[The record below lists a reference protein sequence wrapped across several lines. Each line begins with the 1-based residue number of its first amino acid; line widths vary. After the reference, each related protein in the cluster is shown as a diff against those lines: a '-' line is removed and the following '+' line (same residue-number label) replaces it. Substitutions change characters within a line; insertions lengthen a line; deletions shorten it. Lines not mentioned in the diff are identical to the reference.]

1 MKRYEVGSRRWCC
14 GKVAFDGWTWHLA
27 ICNFALERGVT
38 GKERTMKALSI
49 QPYYATMIALGFK
62 WIELRSWKT
71 DYRGWILICAS
82 KAINKEEKATLM
94 NGHAVAI
101 AELTD
106 VRPYDDKTDR
116 EDALL
121 YDDESFEGYSWIFNR
136 MIPVKPFPVK
146 GQLRLFEVD
155 CEIDDLEAIEL
166 DYSSEKFPYDLLSW
180 WKENGFIENMSLME
194 G

>member
-1 MKRYEVGSRRWCC
+1 M
-14 GKVAFDGWTWHLA
+14 A
-27 ICNFALERGVT
+27 IGNFALERGVT
-38 GKERTMKALSI
+38 GKERRMKALSI

-101 AELTD
+101 AELAD

-121 YDDESFEGYSWIFNR
+121 YDDESFEGYSWIFDR
-136 MIPVKPFPVK
+136 IIPVKPFPVK

-166 DYSSEKFPYDLLSW
+166 DYSSESFPHDLLSW